1 MDVSREHIEI
11 VEGAFGPKPRIRGS
25 RIRVEDIMNW
35 HEKGGM
41 SADEIVKDFPQ
52 LTHADVY
59 AALAYYWDN
68 KDEMDRM
75 IAEGDAWV
83 EEYRRTNVGPLVAP
97 APSVKSSPR

>member
-25 RIRVEDIMNW
+25 RIRVEDIMGW
-35 HEKGGM
+35 HEKQGM
-41 SADEIVKDFPQ
+41 SATQIVTDFPQ

-59 AALAYYWDN
+59 AALAYYWDH

-83 EEYRRTNVGPLVAP
+83 EEYRKTVVGPLDEKLKQQHVG
-97 APSVKSSPR
+97 

>member
-1 MDVSREHIEI
+1 MDVSREHIE
-11 VEGAFGPKPRIRGS
+11 VVDGAFGPKPRIRGS

-41 SADEIVKDFPQ
+41 SAEQIVKDFPQ

-68 KDEMDRM
+68 KEEMDRM

-83 EEYRRTNVGPLVAP
+83 EEYRRTHTSPFQEALKRQHVG
-97 APSVKSSPR
+97 

>member
-1 MDVSREHIEI
+1 MNVSREHIEI

-35 HEKGGM
+35 HEKAGM

-52 LTHADVY
+52 LTHADVH

-68 KDEMDRM
+68 KEEMDRM

-83 EEYRRTNVGPLVAP
+83 EEYRRSHT
-97 APSVKSSPR
+97 SPFQEALKRQRIG